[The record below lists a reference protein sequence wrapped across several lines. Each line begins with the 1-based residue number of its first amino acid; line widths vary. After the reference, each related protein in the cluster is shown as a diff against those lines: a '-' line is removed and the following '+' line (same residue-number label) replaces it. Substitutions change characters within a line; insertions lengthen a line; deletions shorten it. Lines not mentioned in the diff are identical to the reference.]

1 MLWPQSTIYRK
12 AGYRETNNARLRT
25 ERRES
30 TPEKAIRVLQI
41 YALSI
46 LLISTK
52 VNPAAA
58 DRILE
63 PSPKKLSFGNLKKLT
78 FKGGNGQYTLNGF
91 VLSKVDSET
100 INLATANKAFRCGSR
115 TSDPLVPNQGI
126 GNLGSKKRNL
136 IPRDL
141 GGP

>member
-1 MLWPQSTIYRK
+1 M
-12 AGYRETNNARLRT
+12 
-25 ERRES
+25 
-30 TPEKAIRVLQI
+30 PEKAIRVLWI

-52 VNPAAA
+52 ANPAAA

-78 FKGGNGQYTLNGF
+78 FKGGNGEYTLNGF

-100 INLATANKAFRCGSR
+100 INLATANNAFRVRVTLLSTVLVSQSR
-115 TSDPLVPNQGI
+115 AVNASHQAFCAGLGEAHSTGCWHPQKARFNRINQASG
-126 GNLGSKKRNL
+126 L
-136 IPRDL
+136 
-141 GGP
+141 